1 MKLIVQIPCLNEEA
15 TLPAV
20 LRDIPREIEG
30 VDQVEV
36 LVIDDGCTD
45 HTVQVARDLG
55 VEHILRFSGNRGLG
69 HAFAAGIDRCLL
81 LGADIIVNTDG
92 DNQYSGA
99 CIPQLIRP
107 ILDGRADIVIG
118 DREPEKVAQ
127 FSWLKKKLQI
137 IGSRF
142 VSQLAGIRVPD
153 VASGFRAYSR
163 EAAMRLVC
171 STDFDHTVDHVIQA
185 GHRRI
190 ITTSVPIA
198 TNDKLRESR
207 LFGSITEF
215 ILRSVGVMVR
225 VYSSY
230 QALRIFSRLGLITIS
245 AGVLLGLRFLY
256 FFFFSPET
264 RDLHVQSLILAAILV
279 LAGVQMVLTGIV
291 ADLINSTRSLLEDVS
306 YRNRRL
312 ELDLKPKVAPTPL
325 QAEGSD
331 ASPTED
337 KPRDA

>member
-1 MKLIVQIPCLNEEA
+1 M
-15 TLPAV
+15 
-20 LRDIPREIEG
+20 
-30 VDQVEV
+30 
-36 LVIDDGCTD
+36 
-45 HTVQVARDLG
+45 
-55 VEHILRFSGNRGLG
+55 EHILRFSGNRGLG

-99 CIPQLIRP
+99 CIPDLIRP
-107 ILDGRADIVIG
+107 ILEGRADIVIG
-118 DREPEKVAQ
+118 DRQPEKVAQ
-127 FSWLKKKLQI
+127 FSWLKTKLQI

-142 VSQLAGIRVPD
+142 VSQLAGISVPD

-190 ITTSVPIA
+190 ITASVPIA

-207 LFGSITEF
+207 LFGSVTEF

-230 QALRIFSRLGLITIS
+230 QALRIFSRLGLITIG
-245 AGVLLGLRFLY
+245 AGVLLGVRFLY
-256 FFFFSPET
+256 FFFFVAGDPRLARSVAHSGGDSRARRRANAPDRHRCRSHQFDPISARGRLLPQSKDRIESET
-264 RDLHVQSLILAAILV
+264 GRPLRPPCKPRAA
-279 LAGVQMVLTGIV
+279 MP
-291 ADLINSTRSLLEDVS
+291 
-306 YRNRRL
+306 
-312 ELDLKPKVAPTPL
+312 LKPTTSCEII
-325 QAEGSD
+325 EG
-331 ASPTED
+331 
-337 KPRDA
+337 